1 MKASLSVLK
10 TLREKEIAIN
20 RPLCFQSVSPASNM
34 CSLEERS
41 IHCSNICILH
51 NLEQGVL
58 SCIPSFLTNNAAS
71 EQDREGQDKLFFFDN
86 TMLAGSYGTP
96 KY

>member
-41 IHCSNICILH
+41 IYCSNICILN

-58 SCIPSFLTNNAAS
+58 LCIPSFLTNNAAS
-71 EQDREGQDKLFFFDN
+71 EQDREGQDNFFF
-86 TMLAGSYGTP
+86 
-96 KY
+96 